1 MTTEGSG
8 TAPEAP
14 PAEVQNPVTETSV
27 TPVTE
32 IVHPEVINPYANQ
45 AQAAAIVEARSQ
57 PPPPLDDAAKAGEL
71 FAREPG
77 VAESGEASPGG
88 AADRPNPDPAQRPQG
103 EPVRRPQSD
112 EDELAA
118 AVQDDLQLLAEAARF
133 ASPERVAQVI
143 DALLFA
149 AEKPLDLP
157 GLMEATQFSQEQV
170 EKGLAALVEG
180 YKARNGGIALA
191 DLGGRWQLRTEPA
204 VGAYV
209 RRMLQVKP
217 LRLTRAAMET
227 LAIIAY
233 RQPLTRPEM
242 EEIRGVDCG
251 AVTKALLERKLI
263 RILGKKDEPG
273 RPLIYGTTKE
283 FLELFNLRDLTQ
295 LPTLRE
301 FQELSEESR
310 KIVEEE
316 LPDAPPVQGLTEL
329 AHDPALEQK
338 LKDASVESDAALEQ
352 LEKAME
358 LAEAQT
364 KTAAAVLAPPAPPGA
379 GTGAPEGS
387 APAAAPSAA
396 GETKPAPSSNKK
408 AAPAAEKKES

>member
-1 MTTEGSG
+1 MTTEGDNG
-8 TAPEAP
+8 TPGGDGTGPNDSQTTVTESVSSVTTQFALTQDPAP
-14 PAEVQNPVTETSV
+14 PTPLPVK
-27 TPVTE
+27 PVSDEEELT
-32 IVHPEVINPYANQ
+32 
-45 AQAAAIVEARSQ
+45 QAA
-57 PPPPLDDAAKAGEL
+57 
-71 FAREPG
+71 
-77 VAESGEASPGG
+77 
-88 AADRPNPDPAQRPQG
+88 
-103 EPVRRPQSD
+103 
-112 EDELAA
+112 
-118 AVQDDLQLLAEAARF
+118 QDDLKLLAEAARF
-133 ASPERVAQVI
+133 ASAERVGQVI
-143 DALLFA
+143 EALLFA

-170 EKGLAALVEG
+170 TTGLTTLSES

-191 DLGGRWQLRTEPA
+191 NLGGRWQLRTEPA

-242 EEIRGVDCG
+242 EDIRGVDCG
-251 AVTKALLERKLI
+251 AVTKALLDRKLV

-273 RPLIYGTTKE
+273 RPLIYGTSKE

-316 LPDAPPVQGLTEL
+316 LPGEVVPAIAGLVAM
-329 AHDPALEQK
+329 AHDPALAEK
-338 LKDASVESDAALEQ
+338 MKEAAVESDAALEQ

-358 LAEAQT
+358 IADEQAKSTAVVLNPNPQPGPAGANNVAASSTAEGAHS
-364 KTAAAVLAPPAPPGA
+364 PPPN
-379 GTGAPEGS
+379 
-387 APAAAPSAA
+387 
-396 GETKPAPSSNKK
+396 SN
-408 AAPAAEKKES
+408 PKKE

>member
-1 MTTEGSG
+1 LTTEGDNSTPGPDG
-8 TAPEAP
+8 TGPDDS
-14 PAEVQNPVTETSV
+14 QTTVTESV
-27 TPVTE
+27 SLVTM
-32 IVHPEVINPYANQ
+32 Q
-45 AQAAAIVEARSQ
+45 
-57 PPPPLDDAAKAGEL
+57 
-71 FAREPG
+71 FALTQ
-77 VAESGEASPGG
+77 
-88 AADRPNPDPAQRPQG
+88 DPDPAPPKPL
-103 EPVRRPQSD
+103 PVKPVSD
-112 EDELAA
+112 EEELTQAA
-118 AVQDDLQLLAEAARF
+118 QDDLKLLAEAARF
-133 ASPERVAQVI
+133 ASAERVGQVI
-143 DALLFA
+143 EALLFA

-170 EKGLAALVEG
+170 TTGLTTLSES

-191 DLGGRWQLRTEPA
+191 NLGGRWQLRTEPA

-242 EEIRGVDCG
+242 EDIRGVDCG
-251 AVTKALLERKLI
+251 AVTKALLDRKLV

-273 RPLIYGTTKE
+273 RPLIYGTSKE

-316 LPDAPPVQGLTEL
+316 LPGEVVPPVAGLVAM
-329 AHDPALEQK
+329 AHDPALAEK
-338 LKDASVESDAALEQ
+338 MKEAAVESDAALEQ

-358 LAEAQT
+358 IADEQAKST
-364 KTAAAVLAPPAPPGA
+364 AAVLNPNPPPGPA
-379 GTGAPEGS
+379 GANNVAASSTAEGAHSP
-387 APAAAPSAA
+387 PPN
-396 GETKPAPSSNKK
+396 SN
-408 AAPAAEKKES
+408 PKKE